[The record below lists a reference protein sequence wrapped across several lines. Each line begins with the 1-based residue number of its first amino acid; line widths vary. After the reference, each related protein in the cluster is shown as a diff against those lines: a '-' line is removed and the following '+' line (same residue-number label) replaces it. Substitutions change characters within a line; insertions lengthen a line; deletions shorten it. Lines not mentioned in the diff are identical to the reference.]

1 MGQHKRTTM
10 RILVPVAMGLLIL
23 AAVAGCSRVTAKI
36 DSYSPS
42 DPGSPVRVEAGKPV
56 TLSVTF
62 TNTGN
67 RTGTFLVRAVVR
79 DSLNVQVGPPSQTVT
94 VDPGKSRTVTWEHIV
109 TAPGTYTVQFIVG
122 RDANTTLAQ
131 LPANPAPLIV
141 GLPTVV
147 STAFQLGD
155 RVRVTTAVNVRTG
168 PGTTA
173 SKVTHVNYRDVA
185 PAGVEGK
192 VVGGPDKADGY
203 VWWRVEFDAG
213 YTGWCIEDALTKVS
227 GG

>member
-1 MGQHKRTTM
+1 M
-10 RILVPVAMGLLIL
+10 VMGLLIL
-23 AAVAGCSRVTAKI
+23 AAVAGCGRVRAKI

-42 DPGSPVRVEAGKPV
+42 DPGSPVLVEEGKSVP
-56 TLSVTF
+56 LSITF

-67 RTGTFLVRAVVR
+67 RTGTFFVRAVVR

-94 VDPGKSRTVTWEHIV
+94 IDPGKSQTVTWEHIV
-109 TAPGTYTVQFIVG
+109 DAPGTYTVQFIVG

-131 LPANPAPLIV
+131 APTNPAPLIV
-141 GLPTVV
+141 GLPAVI
-147 STAFQLGD
+147 STAFALGD

-185 PAGVEGK
+185 PPGVEGK
-192 VVGGPDKADGY
+192 VVGGPEKADGY
-203 VWWRVEFDAG
+203 VWWRVEFDVG
-213 YTGWCIEDALTKVS
+213 YTGWCIEDALTKAS